1 MYDAKEAAGETVT
14 IGMRKGDQLANGSKD
29 IPCEHNIRHNGTM
42 YATAN
47 MVRARACGKLVLGD
61 KANPQTTFHL
71 NEGHVTDMCEIG
83 GDLQSQRDVH
93 YEVKVPSALTKTRQ
107 AGQGSAAH
115 GGCCASLGHKFGFGN
130 TLDQTLLKVLGCKER
145 GHKSQGPLVHATGK
159 GWVKEHKGQYY
170 DALHVKNGIV
180 KICLVESQG
189 GIAPPTKRIIFNFA
203 KEVGSPSAVD
213 RTDYGTASGSAR
225 GFVQHHSQQLSRA
238 AVSGDAQ
245 NINNAAR
252 NMRVAH
258 SFMTGLNAPPPCA
271 RAF

>member
-115 GGCCASLGHKFGFGN
+115 GGCCASLGHKFGFGS

-170 DALHVKNGIV
+170 DALHVKNGILADTT
-180 KICLVESQG
+180 C
-189 GIAPPTKRIIFNFA
+189 TRKRACFI
-203 KEVGSPSAVD
+203 
-213 RTDYGTASGSAR
+213 
-225 GFVQHHSQQLSRA
+225 
-238 AVSGDAQ
+238 
-245 NINNAAR
+245 NIR
-252 NMRVAH
+252 
-258 SFMTGLNAPPPCA
+258 S
-271 RAF
+271 

>member
-1 MYDAKEAAGETVT
+1 
-14 IGMRKGDQLANGSKD
+14 MRRPTWSVH
-29 IPCEHNIRHNGTM
+29 E
-42 YATAN
+42 
-47 MVRARACGKLVLGD
+47 ACGKLVLGD

-93 YEVKVPSALTKTRQ
+93 YEVKVPGALTKTRQ

-115 GGCCASLGHKFGFGN
+115 AGCCASLGHKFGFGS

-180 KICLVESQG
+180 REGHTFWLGRLPHDGQQRKRGRGESLLVVGWNRRFHFLTAQEPRYQG
-189 GIAPPTKRIIFNFA
+189 MKG
-203 KEVGSPSAVD
+203 G
-213 RTDYGTASGSAR
+213 
-225 GFVQHHSQQLSRA
+225 
-238 AVSGDAQ
+238 
-245 NINNAAR
+245 
-252 NMRVAH
+252 
-258 SFMTGLNAPPPCA
+258 
-271 RAF
+271 

>member
-1 MYDAKEAAGETVT
+1 
-14 IGMRKGDQLANGSKD
+14 
-29 IPCEHNIRHNGTM
+29 M
-42 YATAN
+42 YAAAN
-47 MVRARACGKLVLGD
+47 LVRARACGKLVLGD

-213 RTDYGTASGSAR
+213 RTDYGTASGSA
-225 GFVQHHSQQLSRA
+225 
-238 AVSGDAQ
+238 
-245 NINNAAR
+245 
-252 NMRVAH
+252 
-258 SFMTGLNAPPPCA
+258 
-271 RAF
+271 